1 MGDLLGVSI
10 GFHPEEALCD
20 DLKGKSHH
28 LVCKIDLPLP
38 LLRVVVD
45 DPMHEGDIGIKIS
58 VVKGRLHHPAML
70 HMDRF
75 LVGEKPFAE
84 DFPHPGESDTFDE
97 VMLLG
102 DCDLVR
108 SLRREDS
115 DEEST
120 SEEEGGDISMTLL
133 HSLQE
138 LRCIDHEGEGE

>member
-1 MGDLLGVSI
+1 
-10 GFHPEEALCD
+10 
-20 DLKGKSHH
+20 
-28 LVCKIDLPLP
+28 
-38 LLRVVVD
+38 
-45 DPMHEGDIGIKIS
+45 MHQSDIGIEIS

-84 DFPHPGESDTFDE
+84 DLPHSGESDTFDE

-102 DCDLVR
+102 DGDLVR
-108 SLRREDS
+108 SLRGEDS

-120 SEEEGGDISMTLL
+120 GEEEGGDISMTLL

-138 LRCIDHEGEGE
+138 LRCIDHECEGEQVSKRGIGSWWEVEGACFAPGDRSWNLAILSGTRRVEDRSTR

>member
-1 MGDLLGVSI
+1 MGDLLGISI

-28 LVCKIDLPLP
+28 LVCEMDIALPLP
-38 LLRVVVD
+38 RVVVD
-45 DPMHEGDIGIKIS
+45 DPMHQSDIGIEIS

-84 DFPHPGESDTFDE
+84 DLPHPGESDTFDE
-97 VMLLG
+97 VMLLRDG
-102 DCDLVR
+102 DLVR
-108 SLRREDS
+108 ALRGEDS

-120 SEEEGGDISMTLL
+120 GEEEGGDVAMTLL

-138 LRCIDHEGEGE
+138 LRCIDHECEGK